1 MTKTFKFDFGQL
13 SLEDQKYLFDYFQVD
28 SLLSDQAAGATS
40 AEALKACFDE
50 EDYDMVSRLS
60 YFATLLAHRVA
71 KLERIPEEK
80 DGEKGVFVFVGF
92 DQEVDFEW
100 DITWYDGLNSDG
112 KGIISLVDTVD
123 TFGLLDLAGLFGKYK
138 AFS

>member
-1 MTKTFKFDFGQL
+1 MTKTFKFDFSHL
-13 SLEDQKYLFDYFQVD
+13 SLEDQKYLYDYFQVD
-28 SLLSDQAAGATS
+28 CFHPEKVEAADS
-40 AEALKACFDE
+40 FEVLKACFDE